1 MAEPTANDQDIAE
14 AARKARLLEEV
25 IALPSGFETRLTD
38 VLLDQ
43 LSAGFKRKLN
53 LARAYLRRAPIVLL
67 DEPAQSLDEPGEAAF
82 IDMLRAARGKQTIL
96 MTTHRPSHMRL
107 ADRLIV
113 LSRGRI
119 LFNGPPD
126 AFLDRTKED
135 AA

>member
-1 MAEPTANDQDIAE
+1 
-14 AARKARLLEEV
+14 
-25 IALPSGFETRLTD
+25 
-38 VLLDQ
+38 
-43 LSAGFKRKLN
+43 
-53 LARAYLRRAPIVLL
+53 
-67 DEPAQSLDEPGEAAF
+67 
-82 IDMLRAARGKQTIL
+82 MLRAARGKQTIL

-119 LFNGPPD
+119 LFNGLPD